1 MSSKVF
7 LKDVCTRICSGGT
20 PKRSVEEYYKNG
32 RIPWLNTSEIKFN
45 RIRKTTNF
53 ITDAGLE
60 NSSAKWIESNSVVV
74 AMYGATAGKV
84 AISKIPLTTNQAC
97 CNLEIDPSIADYR
110 YIYYWLKS
118 RNDLLTNLTNGGAQ
132 QNLNAQI
139 IKNLEIN
146 LPSIGIQARIANHL
160 SLLDDKIELNNQL
173 NDYLDEY
180 ATALFEEWLS
190 YCTEITTIGDIAQEI
205 LDYTKLD
212 EPLVKLLN
220 SSDVTE
226 GVFPNPNPVE
236 NKNLKGHFKKR
247 FKKHDILYSEIRP
260 RNHHYG
266 YVMFDADDW
275 VSTTRLMVI
284 RSRPEKI
291 FSGLLYYYLKS
302 KPVTDEFTLKT
313 ETRSGT
319 FPQGKYIDM
328 AAIEVPFSPV
338 VEQVGIAESIAATLG
353 AIYANQ
359 IENLR
364 LAELRDALLPKLMSG
379 EIDVSQV
386 DVTQLNNHLSVD

>member
-53 ITDAGLE
+53 ITDTGLE
-60 NSSAKWIESNSVVV
+60 NSSAKWIEPNSVVV

-146 LPSIGIQARIANHL
+146 LPNIGIQARIANHL
-160 SLLDDKIELNNQL
+160 SLLDDKIELNNQI
-173 NDYLDEY
+173 NDYL
-180 ATALFEEWLS
+180 
-190 YCTEITTIGDIAQEI
+190 
-205 LDYTKLD
+205 
-212 EPLVKLLN
+212 
-220 SSDVTE
+220 
-226 GVFPNPNPVE
+226 
-236 NKNLKGHFKKR
+236 
-247 FKKHDILYSEIRP
+247 
-260 RNHHYG
+260 
-266 YVMFDADDW
+266 
-275 VSTTRLMVI
+275 
-284 RSRPEKI
+284 
-291 FSGLLYYYLKS
+291 
-302 KPVTDEFTLKT
+302 
-313 ETRSGT
+313 
-319 FPQGKYIDM
+319 
-328 AAIEVPFSPV
+328 AA
-338 VEQVGIAESIAATLG
+338 
-353 AIYANQ
+353 
-359 IENLR
+359 
-364 LAELRDALLPKLMSG
+364 
-379 EIDVSQV
+379 
-386 DVTQLNNHLSVD
+386 

>member
-1 MSSKVF
+1 M
-7 LKDVCTRICSGGT
+7 
-20 PKRSVEEYYKNG
+20 
-32 RIPWLNTSEIKFN
+32 
-45 RIRKTTNF
+45 
-53 ITDAGLE
+53 
-60 NSSAKWIESNSVVV
+60 
-74 AMYGATAGKV
+74 
-84 AISKIPLTTNQAC
+84 
-97 CNLEIDPSIADYR
+97 
-110 YIYYWLKS
+110 
-118 RNDLLTNLTNGGAQ
+118 
-132 QNLNAQI
+132 
-139 IKNLEIN
+139 
-146 LPSIGIQARIANHL
+146 
-160 SLLDDKIELNNQL
+160 
-173 NDYLDEY
+173 
-180 ATALFEEWLS
+180 FEEWLS

-386 DVTQLNNHLSVD
+386 DVTQLNNHLACQWRALLLSGGHDRSFPIVLLNALCSLAYYLSYRR